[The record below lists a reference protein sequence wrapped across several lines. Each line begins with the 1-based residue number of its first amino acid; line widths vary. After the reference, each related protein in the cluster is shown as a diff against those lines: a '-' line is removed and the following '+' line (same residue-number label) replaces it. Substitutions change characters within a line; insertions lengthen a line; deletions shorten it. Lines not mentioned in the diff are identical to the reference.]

1 MNINGE
7 LVISAPRSRVW
18 QALNDPRILA
28 RCIEGCDSLERVKDQ
43 QFTGRVT
50 TKIGPVKASFSG
62 DVEITN
68 IVPEVS
74 YTITG
79 EGKGGVAGFAKGGA
93 DVQLED
99 QNDGQA
105 TRLTYTARA
114 TVGGKL
120 AQLGSR
126 LIEATAKAQADKFFA
141 SLAAELAP
149 VEVLPEA
156 QTPEAPTMPE
166 PSGGLPSWVWIGLLL
181 AGGIGLLVAQ
191 LS

>member
-62 DVEITN
+62 EVEITN

-149 VEVLPEA
+149 VELFPEA
-156 QTPEAPTMPE
+156 QAIAEPTMPE

>member
-62 DVEITN
+62 EVEITN

-149 VEVLPEA
+149 VELFPEA
-156 QTPEAPTMPE
+156 QAIAEPAMPE

>member
-7 LVISAPRSRVW
+7 VVISAPRKQVW
-18 QALNDPRILA
+18 QALNDPVILA
-28 RCIEGCDSLERVKDQ
+28 RCIEGCESLERVKDQ

-50 TKIGPVKASFSG
+50 AKIGPVKASFSG
-62 DVEITN
+62 DVTITN
-68 IVPEVS
+68 IVPDVS
-74 YTITG
+74 YTISG

-114 TVGGKL
+114 SVGGKL

-141 SLAAELAP
+141 SLATELAP
-149 VEVLPEA
+149 SEALPV
-156 QTPEAPTMPE
+156 APVAPE
-166 PSGGLPSWVWIGLLL
+166 PSGGLPAWVWISLLL
-181 AGGIGLLVAQ
+181 AGGVALLVVQ